1 MLMKILEFIVV
12 WVFYPVLGL
21 VAGWN
26 LSAARRLKEEN
37 AFMKE
42 LLKRIYENEDE

>member
-1 MLMKILEFIVV
+1 MIIKILEFICA

-21 VAGWN
+21 IAGWN
-26 LSAARRLKEEN
+26 LSKARGLEKEN

-42 LLKRIYENEDE
+42 LLKRIHSDDG